1 MFKSTTLLLF
11 LLALLPVLQP
21 TRSMAQTAEPNRSN
35 NNVTQQSDPIDPP
48 TEQRTPESIE
58 RERER
63 TRIRQQTALE
73 EQLEW
78 RRRYGDLAPS
88 RQRSE
93 R

>member
-11 LLALLPVLQP
+11 WLTLLPVLQP
-21 TRSMAQTAEPNRSN
+21 TRSMAEIAELNRSN
-35 NNVTQQSDPIDPP
+35 NNVTQQSAPIDPP
-48 TEQRTPESIE
+48 IGQRTPESIE

-63 TRIRQQTALE
+63 VKVRQQNALE

-88 RQRSE
+88 RQRSD